1 MKARKTKVQHFTLL
15 YLCQHNNM
23 TNKKILII
31 EDEITLLEAIERK
44 LKIEGFQT
52 ITAMDGKEG
61 MRKIETEKP
70 DLILLDI
77 MMPVMD
83 GFEVLE
89 EMKRKEYL
97 PKIPVIIISNSGQP
111 VEIEKALSLG
121 VRDYLVKAEF
131 SPDEVLNKVNNI
143 IKKDSGAKE
152 KNNGEKHSK
161 KILVVEDDQ
170 LLLDLCCKKLQKEG
184 FDVDI
189 AIDGNTALEKIIS
202 NKPDLILLDLVLPG
216 IDGFEILK
224 KIREDSDDKIKKIP
238 VIILSNLGQESDIE
252 KGKKLG
258 ATDYLIKA
266 SVTMEEIVK
275 KVKDLLIV

>member
-1 MKARKTKVQHFTLL
+1 MKNKLVQKRVKETEEK
-15 YLCQHNNM
+15 N
-23 TNKKILII
+23 
-31 EDEITLLEAIERK
+31 
-44 LKIEGFQT
+44 
-52 ITAMDGKEG
+52 DGK
-61 MRKIETEKP
+61 
-70 DLILLDI
+70 
-77 MMPVMD
+77 
-83 GFEVLE
+83 
-89 EMKRKEYL
+89 KR
-97 PKIPVIIISNSGQP
+97 G
-111 VEIEKALSLG
+111 
-121 VRDYLVKAEF
+121 
-131 SPDEVLNKVNNI
+131 
-143 IKKDSGAKE
+143 
-152 KNNGEKHSK
+152 K

-258 ATDYLIKA
+258 AADYFIKA
-266 SVTMEEIVK
+266 SVTMDEIAR
-275 KVKDLLIV
+275 KVKDLLFV